1 MVGAVQGVA
10 IGLCLALPV
19 LVFTTCNWIIGLLA
33 ALTISLI
40 TNAVVGL
47 IPMLGWKLGV
57 MESLNLTLVVGLA
70 VDYCVHLADGYV
82 RSKKTKRVDRVRDML
97 KTVGVS
103 VLSGACTTLGAS
115 AFMLGSQ
122 IIFFFQFGIFMF
134 CTVGFS
140 IIFALGFFTVMV
152 GLIGPEGDRGS
163 LKHFITCFLP
173 RVDADSSQNEFSV
186 KEFCDVKSG
195 CSKTTTGASAIQCE
209 ESQCEESND
218 QCVTPTAIRNIRINA
233 GSNGSSYLANESC
246 L

>member
-1 MVGAVQGVA
+1 
-10 IGLCLALPV
+10 
-19 LVFTTCNWIIGLLA
+19 
-33 ALTISLI
+33 
-40 TNAVVGL
+40 
-47 IPMLGWKLGV
+47 MLGWKLGV

-82 RSKKTKRVDRVRDML
+82 RSKKTRRVDRVRDML

-173 RVDADSSQNEFSV
+173 RADANSSRNEFSV
-186 KEFCDVKSG
+186 QEFCDVKSG
-195 CSKTTTGASAIQCE
+195 CSKTTGASAI
-209 ESQCEESND
+209 QCEESND
-218 QCVTPTAIRNIRINA
+218 QCVTPTAIRKIRINA
-233 GSNGSSYLANESC
+233 DSNGGSYLAKESC